1 MNTKEMYE
9 ILKVMH
15 DNTDWNNLNSVK
27 EYNRVARELRKMLS
41 YEEDARTVAKEHM
54 KSLNRRVWV

>member
-15 DNTDWNNLNSVK
+15 DNTDWNNLSSIK

-41 YEEDARTVAKEHM
+41 YEEDARTVAKEHI
-54 KSLNRRVWV
+54 KNLDRRVWV